1 MLNREAEMK
10 RQNAKLKCQTEM
22 LICHRQ
28 QLNSRPSF
36 HHIVSFI
43 VPGVLPC
50 KEQEEDTSGKTL
62 SNLTMAFA
70 EFSQSPAAQNP
81 YTVAAAETCADMHE
95 FMI

>member
-1 MLNREAEMK
+1 
-10 RQNAKLKCQTEM
+10 
-22 LICHRQ
+22 
-28 QLNSRPSF
+28 
-36 HHIVSFI
+36 
-43 VPGVLPC
+43 VLPC

-81 YTVAAAETCADMHE
+81 YTVAAAEACADMHE